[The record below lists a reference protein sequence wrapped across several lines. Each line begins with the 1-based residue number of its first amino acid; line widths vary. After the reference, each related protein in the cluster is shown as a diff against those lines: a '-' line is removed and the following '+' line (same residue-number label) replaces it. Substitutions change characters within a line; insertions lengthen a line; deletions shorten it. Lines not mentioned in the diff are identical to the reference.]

1 MELLTRRKSR
11 AGGNAVLAAGRFV
24 LNKGVKLIALLLAVS
39 AVSFTL
45 VQYSP
50 IDPVQAYIGA
60 DMMRVSPEQREA
72 IAAYWGLDK
81 PPLER
86 YASWLASLA
95 SGDFGT
101 SMIYR
106 RPVIE
111 VIQERFAA
119 SFALMGAAWL
129 LSG

>member
-81 PPLER
+81 LRWNATRAGWLHWPAVISAPP
-86 YASWLASLA
+86 
-95 SGDFGT
+95 
-101 SMIYR
+101 
-106 RPVIE
+106 
-111 VIQERFAA
+111 
-119 SFALMGAAWL
+119 
-129 LSG
+129 